1 MGKRT
6 STKPVASTEGGV
18 MNELIRASAG
28 TGKTYALVQRY
39 LWLLERGVEPER
51 IAAMTFTRKAAGEF
65 FERILQELAT
75 RGTKEGGTAA
85 IALLRKMVRRM
96 DRLRLGTIDSFF
108 MAMTQCLPFELGLTG
123 QTGLM
128 SDEDFNQARDE
139 VLDAL
144 MLSITRIDD
153 RSMLDELREA
163 WKDASHGHEQNR
175 PTEAL
180 SSWCNRLHQLYIE
193 CSEAERWGGESVIW
207 PGKKADVDLTAALN
221 RLQSVLV
228 VGTFDKRAQGKWED
242 FFLEAGTL
250 PVTGKLGGTILYM
263 LDPKRGTHAN
273 LRRGTEW
280 MMWKKRML
288 TPDEGTALADVLEA
302 IVAAVLKTHIR
313 RSRAQC
319 RIMQMYEG
327 SYHRLVRGRG
337 RLVFG
342 DLAWL
347 LSGHLGAGLSE
358 TWESIRT
365 AVEYRMDARYD
376 HWLLDEFQ
384 DTSER
389 QWEVLSPLLEEARQ
403 DAAQERSVFLVGD
416 LKQSI
421 YLWRQAEPEIFHHVE
436 NTWAGERLAIT
447 PLNQSYRSCPQ
458 VIEMVNTVFLD
469 AEPVLETMFPGIG
482 HLWTY
487 EKHQCSAKV
496 ARLSGHA
503 ALLHV
508 GAEGEE
514 QEGEAEADSDP
525 LTDAV
530 VTLIREI
537 SPIERGLSCAVLL
550 RKNDTAR
557 RMSDTLRARLGVEV
571 ICESEETVLV
581 DNPATLALLSL
592 VQLSVHPSD
601 SMAWQHLS
609 MTPLA
614 ASLEQEE
621 LHPHRLSSQV
631 RSEISVSGF
640 LPVMHEWAQRLRAS
654 MINTDAFT
662 ERRLTQLLDFAAA
675 FDESGSRDADDFLRR
690 ARAHTLREDAVG
702 ARAIQV
708 LTVHKSKGLQ
718 FDVVILPELQGE
730 ALDTVTR
737 NRLFVCRSAR
747 GGVQWILDKPD
758 KVIIDA
764 DATLKAELQREQARR
779 AFEGICRLY
788 VSMTRAKLALYA
800 ITAER
805 SRDSSRNEAGLLK
818 QRLSLTEP
826 TPYALGSVEAACLW
840 ETGTRHWYRDI
851 QEMPPAMTEP
861 VRAEGPKLGDLL
873 REVNATVQRRAPS
886 GEESFQLTG
895 REFASPAREMK
906 RLHGVQVH
914 EMLALV
920 PWVEDA
926 GDVRRRWEERGYDLD
941 STAAQQAWAVLQD
954 ASIQPWFTQGS
965 PLREAWVEK
974 RFDLVTGEGWIS
986 GTLDRVVLETDGKG
1000 GCISATILDFKTD
1013 DVPDEAALQERAEGY
1028 RPQLKLYH
1036 EAVQR
1041 LTGLPGASVKAV
1053 LIFTA
1058 SRRLWPVDLTA
1069 R

>member
-1 MGKRT
+1 
-6 STKPVASTEGGV
+6 

-75 RGTKEGGTAA
+75 RGTKEDGEAA

-96 DRLRLGTIDSFF
+96 DRLRLGTIDAFF

-128 SDEDFNQARDE
+128 SEEDFNQARDE
-139 VLDAL
+139 VLDSL

-153 RSMLDELREA
+153 RSLLDELREA

-193 CSEAERWGGESVIW
+193 CSEADRWGGESVIW
-207 PGKKADVDLTAALN
+207 PDKKAGVDLTAALN
-221 RLQSVLV
+221 RLQTILV
-228 VGTFDKRAQGKWED
+228 RGTFDKRAQAKWED
-242 FFLEAGTL
+242 FFLEVGTL
-250 PVTGKLGGTILYM
+250 PVTGKLGGAILYM
-263 LDPKRGTHAN
+263 MDAKRGVHAD

-280 MMWKKRML
+280 MMWKKRLL
-288 TPDEGTALADVLEA
+288 TPDEGSALADVLEA
-302 IVAAVLKTHIR
+302 IVVAVLKTHIR

-319 RIMQMYEG
+319 RIMQVYEG

-347 LSGHLGAGLSE
+347 LSGRLGTGLAE
-358 TWESIRT
+358 TWEAIRT

-436 NTWAGERLAIT
+436 DTWAGDRLAIT

-458 VIEMVNTVFLD
+458 VIEMVNTVFLQ
-469 AEPVLETMFPGIG
+469 AEPVLEAMFPGIG

-487 EKHQCSAKV
+487 EEHQCSAKV
-496 ARLSGHA
+496 AQLSGHA
-503 ALLHV
+503 ALIHV
-508 GAEGEE
+508 GGEGEE
-514 QEGEAEADSDP
+514 KEGDAEAESDP

-537 SPIERGLSCAVLL
+537 NPIERGLSCAVLL

-614 ASLEQEE
+614 AQLEKEE
-621 LHPHRLSSQV
+621 IRPAMLSARV
-631 RSEISVSGF
+631 RMEISSSGF
-640 LPVMHEWAQRLRAS
+640 LPVMRDWAQRLRES
-654 MINTDAFT
+654 MTNPDAFT

-675 FDESGSRDADDFLRR
+675 FDETGSRDADDFLRR

-737 NRLFVCRSAR
+737 NRLFVSRSPR

-818 QRLSLTEP
+818 QRLGMTEP
-826 TPYALGSVEAACLW
+826 TPYAMGSVEAACLW
-840 ETGTRHWYRDI
+840 EVGDRHWHRDL
-851 QEMPPAMTEP
+851 QEMPAAQTEP
-861 VRAEGPKLGDLL
+861 ARAEGPKLGDLL
-873 REVNATVQRRAPS
+873 REVNVTVQRRAPS

-895 REFASPAREMK
+895 KEFASPVREKK

-920 PWVEDA
+920 PWLEDA
-926 GDVRRRWEERGYDLD
+926 GDVRRRWEERGYELN
-941 STAAQQAWAVLQD
+941 STAAQQAWAVLED
-954 ASIQPWFTQGS
+954 TAIKTWFTRGGS
-965 PLREAWVEK
+965 QREAWVEK
-974 RFDLVTGEGWIS
+974 RFDLVTGDGWIS

-1000 GCISATILDFKTD
+1000 GYTSATILDFKTD
-1013 DVPDEAALQERAEGY
+1013 EVADEAALQERVRGY
-1028 RPQLKLYH
+1028 VPQLKLYH

-1041 LTGLPGASVKAV
+1041 LAGLPSASVKTV

-1058 SRRLWPVDLTA
+1058 TRRLWTVDRGLDLA
-1069 R
+1069 VSSRSVQA